1 MLPFTFGAPVPPEL
15 FFNRET
21 EIKLILARATTIR
34 NGLRNDLALI
44 GPRRVGKSSLLSYLQ
59 KELEEDHFTCIK
71 LDCEGHD
78 LFSFLKEYGNS
89 ILEAELAQK
98 GLVNLRER
106 LKKGFTE
113 TLATLAEALG
123 LKALE
128 ISIGE
133 FIKLRIEV
141 EKTSTNRALSE
152 QELYDFFMRT
162 VELPEKIGRKY
173 VIMLDEFQETKN
185 FSGNFHAL
193 YRNFT
198 QNQRN
203 VNYIYTGSAIGMIQ
217 EIFGDPQNP
226 LAGNVELIYIEPFSP
241 ETTRLFFQKKLQ
253 KVGKSLSSSSI
264 EFIYQSVGGFPAYL
278 NWLGL
283 RLLDVHPEKGEIP
296 HQIVLGA
303 YEQIVSFQ
311 SPIYQMIE
319 RQLVRLGR
327 VTKNILRL
335 IAYGYTLPSQISK
348 ESEVKNIYV
357 YLNRLEKYGLIRK
370 ENKEYYLIDPVIQ
383 EYLKRK

>member
-1 MLPFTFGAPVPPEL
+1 MMPFTFGAPVPPEL
-15 FFNRET
+15 FFNREQ
-21 EIKLILARATTIR
+21 EIKLILARATTILE
-34 NGLRNDLALI
+34 GLRNDLALI
-44 GPRRVGKSSLLSYLQ
+44 GPRRVGKSSLLSYLK
-59 KELEEDHFTCIK
+59 KELEKDHFTCIK
-71 LDCEGHD
+71 IDCEGHD

-89 ILEAELAQK
+89 ILEAELTKK
-98 GLVNLRER
+98 GVVNLKER

-113 TLATLAEALG
+113 TLAVLAEALG

-128 ISIGE
+128 ISLGE

-141 EKTSTNRALSE
+141 EKTSTNRALSG
-152 QELYDFFMRT
+152 QEIYDFFMRT
-162 VELPEKIGRKY
+162 IELPEKLGKKY
-173 VIMLDEFQETKN
+173 VVMLDEFQETKN
-185 FSGNFHAL
+185 FADNFYAL

-198 QNQRN
+198 QDQHN

-226 LAGNVELIYIEPFSP
+226 LAGNVELLYIEPFSI
-241 ETTRLFFQKKLQ
+241 ETTRFFFQKKLQ
-253 KVGKSLSSSSI
+253 QVAKSLSPSSI

-278 NWLGL
+278 NWIGL
-283 RLLDVHPEKGEIP
+283 RILDLHQEPGEIP
-296 HQIVLGA
+296 HHLVLEA
-303 YEQIVSFQ
+303 YGQMLSFQ

-335 IAYGYTLPSQISK
+335 IADEQRLPRQISK
-348 ESEVKNIYV
+348 ESDVKNIYV